1 MLTHLSIQGL
11 AIIESLNIEFASGF
25 NVITG
30 ETGAGKS
37 ILIKALG
44 LLLGAKSSPDSVRKG
59 FDHAIVSGRFVLRA
73 HHPALKLLES
83 WGVSLEDDTNGFAV
97 LIRRQVSVKGR
108 SGAWL
113 NDVPVTTA
121 SLKEMA
127 ETLIDVF
134 GQHDN
139 QRLFDVSFHTHYLDQ
154 FLQDKSLSDSVHS
167 QWKKASHAL
176 VTLREFV
183 DQARGKGRD
192 VDYLLF
198 RLSELDEFKP
208 SLEDYS
214 HASIMTERAKSSFQ
228 MSSALQK
235 ATGALEDES
244 GEQLSKR
251 LREVA
256 RALSAPR
263 IADLEILATEAV
275 KIAEALDDFSFEL
288 GRVASH
294 IDLSEE
300 DIDHAEARIAG
311 YQNLF
316 RKHHVNSAEE
326 LIAEW
331 QKASTT
337 AAALADAS
345 GHVQELIRMFHRDVE
360 TLLAQAKILTA
371 ARIKAA
377 KLICGR
383 VEQEL
388 SDLAMPGAKFSV
400 VFEPVIRPST
410 PLDLHGF
417 EGDISQAWVDV
428 LEDWTCVGE
437 FGSERA
443 NFYLASNAGEP
454 SLPLARVASG
464 GEISR
469 IMLALKK
476 ALVVGAET
484 CVLVFDEIDTGISG
498 RIADTVGRKIAELA
512 GFCQIICISHL
523 PQVSAYADTHYI
535 VEKRQKGERTESNIR
550 PLGAEERLEEI
561 ARLLS
566 GNKVTAASLAHAKS
580 LVEEARTKSQSPK
593 KLTSSVSRAKP
604 PAKAQSRAREKAPA
618 KAAARRSART

>member
-11 AIIESLNIEFASGF
+11 AIIESLNIEFATGF

-37 ILIKALG
+37 ILIKALS

-59 FDHAIVSGRFVLRA
+59 FDHATVSGRFILRA
-73 HHPALKLLES
+73 NHPALKLLES
-83 WGVSLEDDTNGFAV
+83 WGVGLEEEPNGFGV

-113 NDVPVTTA
+113 NDVPVTTT

-154 FLQDKSLSDSVHS
+154 FLPEKTLAETVHS
-167 QWKKASHAL
+167 KWKKASQAL
-176 VTLREFV
+176 LSLREFV

-192 VDYLLF
+192 VDYLMF

-214 HASIMTERAKSSFQ
+214 HASLMTERAKSSFQ

-235 ATGALEDES
+235 ATSALEDES

-263 IADLEILATEAV
+263 ITDLETLATEAA

-300 DIDHAEARIAG
+300 DIDAAEARIAG

-316 RKHHVNSAEE
+316 RKHHVSSAEE
-326 LIAEW
+326 LIGEW
-331 QKASTT
+331 HKSAAR
-337 AAALADAS
+337 AAALEDAAGHVKELIQLFDENVQALLADAK
-345 GHVQELIRMFHRDVE
+345 
-360 TLLAQAKILTA
+360 TLTA

-400 VFEPVIRPST
+400 EFEPVVKPST
-410 PLDLHGF
+410 PIDLQAF
-417 EGDISQAWVDV
+417 ESDITQAWVDV
-428 LEDWTCVGE
+428 LEDWTCLGE
-437 FGSERA
+437 HGAERA

-454 SLPLARVASG
+454 SLPLARIASG

-535 VEKRQKGERTESNIR
+535 VEKRQKGDRTESNIR
-550 PLGAEERLEEI
+550 PLGIEERLEEI

-566 GNKVTAASLAHAKS
+566 GNKVTAASLSHAKS
-580 LVEEARTKSQSPK
+580 LVDEAHAKSNGSKKPSPVPTKSQTP
-593 KLTSSVSRAKP
+593 
-604 PAKAQSRAREKAPA
+604 AREKAPA
-618 KAAARRSART
+618 KAAARRK

>member
-11 AIIESLNIEFASGF
+11 AIIESLNIEFANGF

-37 ILIKALG
+37 ILIKALS
-44 LLLGAKSSPDSVRKG
+44 LLLGSKASPDSVRKG
-59 FDHAIVSGRFVLRA
+59 FDHATVSGRFVLKA

-83 WGVSLEDDTNGFAV
+83 WGVGLEEDLNGFGV
-97 LIRRQVSVKGR
+97 IIRRQVSVKGR

-113 NDVPVTTA
+113 NDVPVTTT

-139 QRLFDVSFHTHYLDQ
+139 QRLFDVAFHTHYLDQ
-154 FLQDKSLSDSVHS
+154 FLADKSLPEVVHS
-167 QWKKASHAL
+167 RWKNASQAL
-176 VTLREFV
+176 SALREFV

-192 VDYLLF
+192 VDYLMF
-198 RLSELDEFKP
+198 RLSELEEFRP
-208 SLEDYS
+208 SLDDYNS
-214 HASIMTERAKSSFQ
+214 AHALTERAKSSFQ

-235 ATGALEDES
+235 ATSALEDES

-251 LREVA
+251 LRDVT
-256 RALSAPR
+256 RALSSPK
-263 IADLEILATEAV
+263 ILELDVLAAEAA

-300 DIDHAEARIAG
+300 DIDHAESRIAG

-316 RKHHVNSAEE
+316 RKHHVTRIED
-326 LIAEW
+326 LVDEW
-331 QKASTT
+331 LKSKAQAT
-337 AAALADAS
+337 ALEDAS
-345 GHVQELIRMFHRDVE
+345 GHIKELIRSFDSNVQELLISAR
-360 TLLAQAKILTA
+360 ILTA

-377 KLICGR
+377 SMICSR

-400 VFEPVIRPST
+400 EFEPVVKPASA
-410 PLDLHGF
+410 LDLHGF
-417 EGDISQAWVDV
+417 EGDIAQSWVDV
-428 LEDWTCVGE
+428 VEDWTCVGE
-437 FGSERA
+437 HGAERA

-498 RIADTVGRKIAELA
+498 RIADTVGKKIAELA

-550 PLGAEERLEEI
+550 PLSHDERLEEI

-566 GNKVTAASLAHAKS
+566 GNKVTAASLSHAKS
-580 LVEEARTKSQSPK
+580 LVEEARAKVSPTKDRSATK
-593 KLTSSVSRAKP
+593 KT
-604 PAKAQSRAREKAPA
+604 PAAPRARAKAPA
-618 KAAARRSART
+618 NAAARRKS